1 MNLNLTREYI
11 VELNNTIDSTYLDY
25 FNESGLND
33 YKQKIGSEHYK
44 LLCAISS
51 QISNGIIIDIGTH
64 NGNSAIALGY
74 NLYKNKN
81 NILDRSMLYTFDI
94 KDFKSESFKKFMNNY
109 CVHSSLENIFD
120 YTVREKYKNVLL
132 ESELI
137 LIDVDPHNG
146 VLEYELYS
154 WLFENNYEGII
165 LFDDIFLE
173 KGHTAN
179 NYDSTYQSMKI
190 FWNKIPDKYKLD
202 ITHLGHW
209 SGTGLVS
216 FNTNKN
222 IINLDSN
229 NIPKKIFQ
237 TWETADIEP
246 EFQQIIDKWKYH
258 NPTYEYIFQ
267 DAEQRVEFIR
277 NNFEKNVLDAYKK
290 IIPGAYKC
298 DLWRYCIL
306 YIYGGFYADIDTLC
320 MGKLDSLTNENI
332 EFIVPIDLNINQKE
346 GQHNL
351 ACGFIGS
358 VPKSPIL
365 LDAINRIIFNVE
377 NNIIPES
384 KLDFSGP
391 GLLGRAVNKFLK
403 LDETNSFK
411 GKEGIQNNINFLEFD
426 PNTEYMRDVSTNV
439 NILQNKNKNSD
450 IIRLYNNECNK
461 IKNYACWLS
470 DNVINKNL

>member
-1 MNLNLTREYI
+1 
-11 VELNNTIDSTYLDY
+11 
-25 FNESGLND
+25 
-33 YKQKIGSEHYK
+33 
-44 LLCAISS
+44 
-51 QISNGIIIDIGTH
+51 
-64 NGNSAIALGY
+64 
-74 NLYKNKN
+74 
-81 NILDRSMLYTFDI
+81 
-94 KDFKSESFKKFMNNY
+94 
-109 CVHSSLENIFD
+109 
-120 YTVREKYKNVLL
+120 
-132 ESELI
+132 
-137 LIDVDPHNG
+137 
-146 VLEYELYS
+146 
-154 WLFENNYEGII
+154 LFENNYEGII

-179 NYDSTYQSMKI
+179 NYDTTYQSMKI

-222 IINLDSN
+222 IIKLDSN

-246 EFQQIIDKWKYH
+246 EFQQIIDEWKYH
-258 NPTYEYIFQ
+258 NPTYEYIFHNS
-267 DAEQRVEFIR
+267 EQRVEFIR

-298 DLWRYCIL
+298 DLWRYCVL
-306 YIYGGFYADIDTLC
+306 YTYGGFYADIDTLC
-320 MGKLDSLTNENI
+320 MGKLNSLTNENI

-365 LDAINRIIFNVE
+365 LDAINMIIFNVE
-377 NNIIPES
+377 NNIIPTS

-403 LDETNSFK
+403 LNETNSFK

-426 PNTEYMRDVSTNV
+426 PNTEYMRDVCTNV

-470 DNVINKNL
+470 DNVIDKNL